1 MNNQEFTEKY
11 YIKRE
16 KGNSVKW
23 QRGRKEKCLPMW
35 IADMDFKDDE
45 RVIFALKDFIE
56 EGDYG
61 YANLPQD
68 YYKVFIDWHK
78 RRNDIE
84 YRQEWIRFT
93 RGAVDAMYQIIYSLT
108 DSSDGILICTPLY
121 PPFKATIKESGRKV
135 YESKMINNDGFFTF
149 DYKDIEKKFRSKK
162 IKMMMLCSPHNP
174 VGRVFKK
181 GELEELFDLCHQYH
195 VLIVSDEVHSD
206 IIMPDQEFIPSL
218 AFRKYRNE
226 IISIV
231 AASKSFS
238 LAVFSHCHVL
248 IPNAK
253 LRKKFI
259 EYQRHNHLG
268 SVNAFNALPTYYNYL
283 YGEKWLDSLN
293 NVVFENYEYFCKQ
306 LGNELEISTLEGS
319 YLIFVNI
326 GEYSTES
333 SAAKCLQKDCGLLVN
348 AGETFGK
355 GYDGWVRINLATSM
369 DNVKKAVRN
378 IKKLI
383 RNKAAD

>member
-11 YIKRE
+11 YIRRE

-162 IKMMMLCSPHNP
+162 IRMMMLCSPHNP

-238 LAVFSHCHVL
+238 LAVFSHCHVI

-293 NVVFENYEYFCKQ
+293 NVVFENYEYFRKQ

>member
-35 IADMDFKDDE
+35 IADMDFRDDE

-149 DYKDIEKKFRSKK
+149 DYKDIEKKFRSGK

-238 LAVFSHCHVL
+238 LAVFSHCHVI
-248 IPNAK
+248 IPNTK

-259 EYQRHNHLG
+259 EYQRHHHLG

-293 NVVFENYEYFCKQ
+293 NVVFENYEYFRKQ